1 MAKAGPIPKGFHTI
15 TPHLVVA
22 GAAAAI
28 DFYKKAFGAEEVTR
42 MPGPGGR
49 LMHAEIRIGNSQLM
63 LADEMPEFGNKS
75 PKSLGGTPVTVHLYV
90 DNVDAVYDRAVKA
103 GAKATMPLM
112 DAFWGDRYGQ
122 IEDPFGHKWGLA
134 THVEDLTPEETM
146 ARAKKAGF

>member
-1 MAKAGPIPKGFHTI
+1 MAKASPIPKGFHTV

-22 GAAAAI
+22 GASAAI
-28 DFYKKAFGAEEVTR
+28 DFYKKAFGAEEVLR
-42 MPGPGGR
+42 MPGSGGK
-49 LMHAEIRIGNSQLM
+49 LMHAEIRIGNSQVM

-134 THVEDLTPEETM
+134 THVEDLTPEQM
-146 ARAKKAGF
+146 AERQKKAGF